1 MDGERGRRKALLA
14 IVVLAVLAIVVVV
27 AFENAKPRT
36 YTIDC
41 GYVNDALGHYVYE
54 STLPPGEA
62 PCPSARP
69 SA

>member
-1 MDGERGRRKALLA
+1 MLA

-27 AFENAKPRT
+27 AVENAKPRT

-41 GYVNDALGHYVYE
+41 GYVNDALEPYVYE
-54 STLPPGEA
+54 STLQPSEA
-62 PCPSARP
+62 PCPSTPP